1 MNIGVVSLFPEMF
14 NALHHGIPGRAIE
27 YGLLNLTLYNPRD
40 FTEDKHRTVDNRP
53 YGGGPGMVL
62 MYQPMRDAIRAAKR
76 QHGNTTPVI
85 YLSPQG
91 KPLHHHAILSL
102 AQYDDLVFVA
112 GRYEGIDERLRET
125 EITEEW
131 SLGDY
136 VISGGEF
143 AAMIMIDAIMR
154 QVPGALGH
162 TDSAKQDSF
171 AQGLLDH
178 PHYTR
183 PEKIDGMCVPE
194 VLLSGNHA
202 AIETWRQQEALKR
215 TWLRRPDLLN
225 KVTLSKQQKLLLEQF
240 KKAYGVDE

>member
-1 MNIGVVSLFPEMF
+1 
-14 NALHHGIPGRAIE
+14 
-27 YGLLNLTLYNPRD
+27 
-40 FTEDKHRTVDNRP
+40 
-53 YGGGPGMVL
+53 MVL